1 MDFDDAED
9 DSVEIANISTID
21 LELVKNPSGWVND
34 PIINKSQ
41 QILKEKFTLDSGM
54 QKTLLAPESND
65 DLGT

>member
-21 LELVKNPSGWVND
+21 LELVKNPSGWLND

-41 QILKEKFTLDSGM
+41 QILKEQFALNSAEHTTCS
-54 QKTLLAPESND
+54 
-65 DLGT
+65 